1 MNARTQPVQGD
12 AQVVKLPASAEAPN
26 RGAEA
31 PAAPKPVE
39 PAASQPPK
47 KKGSGRLIAMIAVP
61 LILVIGGGYFY
72 LNGGRYEDTDNANV
86 QQPIVSISPDISGRI
101 TEIDVKENQYVKA
114 GDTLFKMDPAP
125 LQIALD
131 QANAALAS
139 ARLNVQQLR
148 VNYTTSQTK
157 LSTDQQTVVI
167 QQRAQDR
174 NNDLATKGVATAASV
189 DQGLLALQ
197 EAQQSVALDQQAVQ
211 GALAALDG
219 NVNLKTDD
227 HPAVKTA
234 LAAVESAQLNLTK
247 TTVRAPGPGVIS
259 QIPIFNVG
267 QYVAAGTAIVSL
279 VETDNNWVEANFKE
293 TQLEAIKTGQPVT
306 VVLDSYPGTKL
317 HGTVQSLGAATGAE
331 FSLIPPQNATGNWVK
346 VVQRVPVRIDFVAN
360 PDQPL
365 RSGMSA
371 EVTVDTGKTQL
382 DKLLNH

>member
-1 MNARTQPVQGD
+1 MNARVTQPAQGE
-12 AQVVKLPASAEAPN
+12 AQIVKLPASEAPN
-26 RGAEA
+26 RGVEA
-31 PAAPKPVE
+31 PAALKPVE
-39 PAASQPPK
+39 AAASQPPK
-47 KKGSGRLIAMIAVP
+47 KKGSKRLIAMIAVP

-86 QQPIVSISPDISGRI
+86 QQPIVSVSPDISGRI

-125 LQIALD
+125 FRIALD

-139 ARLNVQQLR
+139 ARLNVEQLR
-148 VNYTTSQTK
+148 VNYATSQTK
-157 LSTDQQTVVI
+157 LGTDQQTVVI

-174 NNDLATKGVATAASV
+174 NNDLATKGVTTAATV

-197 EAQQSVALDQQAVQ
+197 QAQQSVALDQQAVQ
-211 GALAALDG
+211 GALAALDA

-227 HPAVKTA
+227 HPAVKMA
-234 LAAVESAQLNLTK
+234 LAAVESAQRNLTK
-247 TTVRAPGPGVIS
+247 TTVTAPGPGVIS

-267 QYVAAGTAIVSL
+267 QYVAAGTTIVSL
-279 VETDNNWVEANFKE
+279 VETDSSWVEANFKE
-293 TQLEAIKTGQPVT
+293 TQIETIKTGQPVT

-346 VVQRVPVRIDFVAN
+346 VVQRVPVRIDFSGN

-382 DKLLNH
+382 DKMMNH

>member
-1 MNARTQPVQGD
+1 MNARVTQPVQGE
-12 AQVVKLPASAEAPN
+12 AQVVKLPANAEAPN

-31 PAAPKPVE
+31 PKPVE
-39 PAASQPPK
+39 AAAPQPPK
-47 KKGSGRLIAMIAVP
+47 KKGSKRLIAMIAVP

-72 LNGGRYEDTDNANV
+72 LNGGRYEDTDNAHV
-86 QQPIVSISPDISGRI
+86 QQPIVSVSPDISGRI

-125 LQIALD
+125 FRIALD

-139 ARLNVQQLR
+139 ARLNVEQLR
-148 VNYTTSQTK
+148 VNYATSQTK
-157 LSTDQQTVVI
+157 LGTDQQTVVI

-174 NNDLATKGVATAASV
+174 NNDLATKGVTTAATV

-197 EAQQSVALDQQAVQ
+197 QAQQSVALDQQAVQ
-211 GALAALDG
+211 GALAALDA

-227 HPAVKTA
+227 HPAVKMA
-234 LAAVESAQLNLTK
+234 LAAVESAQRNLTK
-247 TTVRAPGPGVIS
+247 TTVTAPGPGVIS

-267 QYVAAGTAIVSL
+267 QYVAAGITIVSL
-279 VETDNNWVEANFKE
+279 VKTDSSWVEANFKE
-293 TQLEAIKTGQPVT
+293 TQIETIKTGQPVT
-306 VVLDSYPGTKL
+306 VVLDSYPGNKL
-317 HGTVQSLGAATGAE
+317 RGTVQSLGAATGAE

-346 VVQRVPVRIDFVAN
+346 VVQRVPVRIDFSGN

-382 DKLLNH
+382 DKMMNH